1 MIALTGMVVHNVE
14 HHGDPGLVKS
24 LDHILELKML
34 PIIINTRCILRMRC
48 EEVQRHVSPI
58 VTLVRIAL
66 KYGHEFDDGDPKLF
80 QIRDLFDQS
89 GIGAGSRGMHAGI
102 GIPGEPL
109 DVKFVD
115 DRVRFR
121 PGREIFSPIESSP
134 LSGQDSK
141 RRLFIIGAWLHGA
154 LAIKPRREENSF
166 RIRIEKNLFVIEAV
180 EPSNSLP

>member
-1 MIALTGMVVHNVE
+1 
-14 HHGDPGLVKS
+14 
-24 LDHILELKML
+24 

-66 KYGHEFDDGDPKLF
+66 KYGHEFDDGDPKIF
-80 QIRDLFDQS
+80 QIRDLFNQS
-89 GIGAGSRGMHAGI
+89 GIGPSSRGMHAGI
-102 GIPGEPL
+102 GILGEPI
-109 DVKFVD
+109 DMKFVD

-121 PGREIFSPIESSP
+121 SGREISSPIESSP

-141 RRLFIIGAWLHGA
+141 RRLFIIGASLHSA

-166 RIRIEKNLFVIEAV
+166 RIGIEKDLLVIEAA
-180 EPSNSLP
+180 ETTNGLP